1 MGNKH
6 MGNETVL
13 VVEDDPDG
21 RCSVRDALEDA
32 GYRVVTAADGREGM
46 EALRKGGLD
55 AVLSDVRLPDADG
68 VSLAAQF
75 REMCPDVPILLMTA
89 YGTVESAV
97 QALKAGVYDYL
108 LKPLDL
114 DDVQR
119 KVAHAIEARSLRREV
134 TALRET
140 LRSRFSA
147 SSMIVRSGAMR
158 DVLRQIEALARTDA
172 TVLIQGESGT
182 GKELVARALHAD
194 GRRAGGPFV
203 AVNCGSFAESLLESD
218 LFGHEKGA
226 FTGAIKRHTGAFERA
241 DGGTLFLDEIG
252 IAPKPVQMRLLRAL
266 EQREVIRVGGT
277 DAVRVDVRLVSATN
291 RNLDDL
297 VAEGQFLADLMYRLR
312 VVTIRVPPLR
322 ERPEDIQP
330 LAEHFIAQACREHG
344 RAIESVE
351 PGFMDALRAHSW
363 PGNVRELRNAVEASV
378 ILAADSVLRAG
389 DLKIGAPR
397 PAASGAPDL
406 SGRTLAELEKQALIQ
421 ALERHRGAR
430 LPAAS
435 DLGVSTRTIQ
445 RKIKEYQLP
454 F

>member
-1 MGNKH
+1 MSNQ
-6 MGNETVL
+6 TIL
-13 VVEDDPDG
+13 VIEDDPDG

-32 GYRVVTAADGREGM
+32 GCQVVLAANGREGLD
-46 EALRKGGLD
+46 AFRKGELD
-55 AVLSDVRLPDADG
+55 AVLSDIRLPAADG

-75 REMCPDVPILLMTA
+75 RELNPDVPVLLMTA

-119 KVAHAIEARSLRREV
+119 KVEHAIEARRLRQEV
-134 TALRET
+134 STLKET
-140 LRSRFSA
+140 LRTRFSA
-147 SSMIVRSGAMR
+147 STMIVGSDGMR
-158 DVLRQIEALARTDA
+158 NVLRQIEALAKTDA
-172 TVLIQGESGT
+172 TVLIHGESGT

-194 GRRAGGPFV
+194 GRRALGPFV
-203 AVNCGSFAESLLESD
+203 AVNCGAFAESLLESE

-226 FTGAIKRHTGAFERA
+226 FTGAVKRHPGAFERA

-252 IAPKPVQMRLLRAL
+252 IAPKSVQMRLLRAL

-277 DAVRVDVRLVSATN
+277 EPTRVNVRVVSATN

-297 VAEGQFLADLMYRLR
+297 VETGQFLADLLYRLR
-312 VVTIRVPPLR
+312 VVIIRVPPLR
-322 ERPEDIQP
+322 ERLDDIQP
-330 LAEHFIAQACREHG
+330 LAEHFIAQACHEHG
-344 RAIESVE
+344 RLIENVE
-351 PGFMDALRAHSW
+351 PGYFDALRAHAW

-378 ILAADSVLRAG
+378 ILTTASVLRSG
-389 DLKIGAPR
+389 DVQLGAQTSR
-397 PAASGAPDL
+397 IVDSSELDL
-406 SGRTLAELEKQALIQ
+406 SGHTLADLEKRALIQ
-421 ALERHRGAR
+421 ALERNKGSRS
-430 LPAAS
+430 LAAAA
-435 DLGVSTRTIQ
+435 LGLSTRTIQ